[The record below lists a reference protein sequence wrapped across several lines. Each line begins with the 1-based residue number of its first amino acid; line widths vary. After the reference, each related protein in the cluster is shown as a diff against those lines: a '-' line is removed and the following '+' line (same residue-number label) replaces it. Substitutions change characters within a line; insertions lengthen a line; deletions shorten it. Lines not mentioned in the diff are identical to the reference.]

1 MAVQSWSD
9 VLKSS
14 KKTALLND
22 GEFFIDQIKFFLGI
36 TDFNVGEYFSII
48 SE

>member
-9 VLKSS
+9 KLKSS

-22 GEFFIDQIKFFLGI
+22 GEFFINQMNTFLGI
-36 TDFNVGEYFSII
+36 TGFVVGEYSSII
-48 SE
+48 SD